1 MSLVIPD
8 YVLRSAQLSQLK
20 KLQEIAIL
28 LFQQERLTLEQASHL
43 AGLDQLKFQRVLSSR
58 QIPLHYDI
66 EELTEDF
73 RSLEAN
79 DWR

>member
-8 YVLRSAQLSQLK
+8 YILKSAQLSRSEM
-20 KLQEIAIL
+20 LQEIAIL

-43 AGLDQLKFQRVLSSR
+43 AGLDQLQFQRVLSSR
-58 QIPLHYDI
+58 QILLHYDI
-66 EELTEDF
+66 EGLTEDF
-73 RSLEAN
+73 RSLDTN